1 MNHTLKRIII
11 LSLLLSLLNAATC
24 PSGSIIVSSF
34 PTVTGDDFVS
44 PSGFY
49 DALYRINVDKTAGT
63 YTLVGYKLIEVETT
77 TSATFNV
84 ISFSLGGR

>member
-1 MNHTLKRIII
+1 MNHTIKKLII
-11 LSLLLSLLNAATC
+11 LSFLLSLLSAATC

-49 DALYRINVDKTAGT
+49 DSLYRINADKTAGT
-63 YTLVGYKLIEVETT
+63 YTLVGYKLIQVETS

-84 ISFSLGGR
+84 VSFSLGGR